1 MLSKQFSK
9 YESDATKL
17 IKEMRDKNPQLEQSQ
32 RDGRF
37 RLWDKEP
44 ISLDNMARD
53 KESRIKQQPYVYQS
67 NEH

>member
-17 IKEMRDKNPQLEQSQ
+17 IQEMRDKNPGLEASQ
-32 RDGRF
+32 REGRA

-44 ISLDNMARD
+44 ISLDTMARD
-53 KESRIKQQPYVYQS
+53 NESRIKQQPYVYQS
-67 NEH
+67 KDL

>member
-17 IKEMRDKNPQLEQSQ
+17 IKEMREKNPELEASQ
-32 RDGRF
+32 REGRA

-53 KESRIKQQPYVYQS
+53 NESRIKQQPYVYQ
-67 NEH
+67 NKEH

>member
-9 YESDATKL
+9 YESEATKL
-17 IKEMRDKNPQLEQSQ
+17 IQEMKEKNPQLEAQQ
-32 RDGRF
+32 REGRA

-53 KESRIKQQPYVYQS
+53 KASRVQQQPYVYQS